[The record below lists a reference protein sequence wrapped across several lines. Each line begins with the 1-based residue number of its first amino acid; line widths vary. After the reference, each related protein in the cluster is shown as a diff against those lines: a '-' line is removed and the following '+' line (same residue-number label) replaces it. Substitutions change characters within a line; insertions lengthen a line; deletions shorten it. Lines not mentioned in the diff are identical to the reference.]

1 MSQFV
6 DDKQLLDLMEHNKL
20 FYCTND
26 DGNNYRYLAPY
37 RALQTPKS
45 NSKSKSKSNVT
56 KKTSSVSKSS
66 YIESKIYTN
75 LFEKSSFNPKYVEK
89 DNQRKYVDHSN
100 KGQRILKKDGI
111 DVSVENIIILTLM
124 SKTNRGSVRMTI
136 ETIKNLNHIFEEKKA
151 DFQKVDVNTIDDL
164 IMVYIKKDGNVVEV
178 MKTLAPPKEGPKKGL
193 NKSAKNS
200 NQSKATVKGT
210 VKGTTTQP
218 KATTAQPKS
227 NKTSLNTNLD
237 INGKNIVVTGFNKD
251 VKIGK
256 IIKDNGGILKQ
267 SVSNKVDLVIAKD
280 INSETRKIKDA
291 REKSIEIISLA
302 NLFPSHENE

>member
-6 DDKQLLDLMEHNKL
+6 DDKQLLDLMKDNKL
-20 FYCTND
+20 FFCTSE
-26 DGNNYRYLAPY
+26 DGNNYRHLAPY

-66 YIESKIYTN
+66 YSESKIYTN
-75 LFEKSSFNPKYVEK
+75 LFKKSSFNPKYVEK

-136 ETIKNLNHIFEEKKA
+136 ETIKDLNDIFEKNKA
-151 DFQKVDVNTIDDL
+151 DFQKVGVNTIDDL
-164 IMVYIKKDGNVVEV
+164 IALYIKKDGNVVEV
-178 MKTLAPPKEGPKKGL
+178 METLAPPKESPKKGL

-200 NQSKATVKGT
+200 KQPKG
-210 VKGTTTQP
+210 TQP
-218 KATTAQPKS
+218 KSK
-227 NKTSLNTNLD
+227 KTSSNSNLD
-237 INGKNIVVTGFNKD
+237 ITGKNIVVTGLNKD
-251 VKIGK
+251 GNIGK
-256 IIKDNGGILKQ
+256 IITDNGGILKQ

-280 INSETRKIKDA
+280 INSDTKKIKDA
-291 REKSIEIISLA
+291 KEKNIEIISLA
-302 NLFPSHENE
+302 DLFPSYGNE